1 MSLAALWFFILGVLW
16 AAWIATDGFDL
27 GVGILYPFIGKTPG
41 EKSQLVKTIAPLW
54 DGNEVWLITAA
65 GATFA
70 AFPAVYAALFSFMY
84 ILFAL
89 LLFSLILRGVA
100 LEFIYKGR
108 GELWLK
114 AWGMLFFAG
123 SISAPLFFGLIFGNV
138 FQGLPFDAAGFRGG
152 FSSLINP
159 LSILTGCLMVIL
171 CILHGSLWVF
181 INAEGS
187 LRTRARSTSSSAWF
201 IALVVLII
209 FIAEIPIFTEL
220 HRNYLK
226 YPIIF
231 MLPAILLAS
240 FFCIRLFIAKGS
252 PWISFACTMLLIITL
267 FMTAFAGLYPNFLLS
282 LIDPN
287 ENLTVSR
294 SSSGSNTLV
303 IMTGVALVMVP
314 VVIACQAFVYRVFR
328 FKDK

>member
-41 EKSQLVKTIAPLW
+41 EKSQLIKSIAPLW

-84 ILFAL
+84 LLFAL

-100 LEFIYKGR
+100 LEFIYKGQ

-114 AWGMLFFAG
+114 TWGMLFFIG
-123 SISAPLFFGLIFGNV
+123 SISAPLLFGLIFGNI
-138 FQGLPFDAAGFRGG
+138 FQGLSFDTAGFRGG
-152 FSSLINP
+152 FTSLINP
-159 LSILTGCLMVIL
+159 LSILTGSLMVIL
-171 CILHGSLWVF
+171 CILHGSLWIF
-181 INAEGS
+181 MNTEGS
-187 LRTRARSTSSSAWF
+187 LKSRARSTSSFAWS
-201 IALVVLII
+201 IALVVLIM
-209 FIAEIPIFTEL
+209 FVAEIPIFSGL
-220 HRNYLK
+220 HKNYLK
-226 YPIIF
+226 YPVTFILPV
-231 MLPAILLAS
+231 MLIGS
-240 FFCIRLFIAKGS
+240 FICIRLFMAKGR
-252 PWISFACTMLLIITL
+252 PGVAFACSIFFIITL
-267 FMTAFAGLYPNFLLS
+267 FLGAFAGLYPYFLPS
-282 LIDPN
+282 LIDPDESLN
-287 ENLTVSR
+287 VSGAA
-294 SSSGSNTLV
+294 SGNNTLV
-303 IMTGVALVMVP
+303 IMTGVAVVMVP